1 MSKEGNFELSDQPL
15 KEKIAYQDYMMQ
27 RTEIDPTI
35 ADIEKK
41 SLLAGRD
48 SDKFKHV
55 EKEIK
60 DSSKK
65 SKSRT
70 ADYKTEM

>member
-1 MSKEGNFELSDQPL
+1 
-15 KEKIAYQDYMMQ
+15 MMQ